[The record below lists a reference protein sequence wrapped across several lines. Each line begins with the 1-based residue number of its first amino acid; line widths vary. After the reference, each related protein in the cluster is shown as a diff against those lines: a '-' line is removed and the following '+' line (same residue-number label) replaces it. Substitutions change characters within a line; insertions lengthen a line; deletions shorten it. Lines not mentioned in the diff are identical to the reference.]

1 MSSLTTYEKE
11 RNARIASNQ
20 QLLQSLGLG
29 IAMPTG
35 PAACRA
41 RCPLRLT
48 PPRDRQTAAWRR
60 CRRPRGSRS
69 SPCGTREKRR
79 AAMRARWGASLR
91 CCAAPRERARRR
103 SSSPGSRRIGASA
116 SGPRSRRRKHV
127 GTEGAQLPVRRART
141 ARAAGRTMW
150 SIPPRLHQPPLLR
163 LWFARRGLRA
173 CSSATTRAS
182 SASPW
187 RRSTSIKA
195 QAPEGTRT
203 EARGPRPATRRGILS
218 CRRSCWRAFW
228 ASG

>member
-29 IAMPTG
+29 ITMPAG
-35 PAACRA
+35 PAVCCA
-41 RCPLRLT
+41 RWTLRLT

-60 CRRPRGSRS
+60 CRRPRGSRRR
-69 SPCGTREKRR
+69 PCGGREKRR
-79 AAMRARWGASLR
+79 ATMRARWGVSLR

-127 GTEGAQLPVRRART
+127 GTEGAQRPARRARA

-150 SIPPRLHQPPLLR
+150 SISRRLPQPPLLR
-163 LWFARRGLRA
+163 PWVARRGMRG

-187 RRSTSIKA
+187 RRSTSITA
-195 QAPEGTRT
+195 QAPEGTRA
-203 EARGPRPATRRGILS
+203 EA
-218 CRRSCWRAFW
+218 
-228 ASG
+228 